1 MLRGQLGELFY
12 QTGDCVLALDA
23 ERRVRRLNPAGER
36 LLGYDEERLLGQ
48 PMATLF
54 PNPDEV
60 RQAERLLAETESG
73 NAESC
78 VATVRTQAGRLL
90 RARCR
95 MFSLN
100 GEEAGHAM
108 LIKEEPPPGIDARG
122 AGLIRQLN
130 QLAETWISLVG
141 ESDLDRVGQS
151 LADLAKELLAADFT
165 GLALVRPDRDG
176 GFEMVQFNFNA
187 SRPLFPERLPRPVG
201 LLGLALE
208 SRALVRIEDIRT
220 HPDRIGLSTKHPLI
234 GPFLAVPLVSDGKVI
249 GELLA
254 ANRPERPAFTVLD
267 EAVAVQLGTIA
278 TAALETA
285 RLKAEADE
293 LNRRRKEMVAAV
305 AHDLRAPI
313 TTVVGYSELAG
324 EAGLSDGARERV
336 MDRLREQRSQVGR
349 LLDDLTTASSLET
362 GRLSV
367 EPADVALDALL
378 AELCDS
384 VRVRHPQRDLK
395 LSGDRHLDVR
405 ADRVRLRQML
415 TNLVDNAVKYSAP
428 ETPVTIETSAGEGE
442 VQIAVSDQ
450 GAGIQPDELDQVFE
464 LFYRTRSA
472 ARRASGMGLG
482 LAIVRGLAEAMGGS
496 VGANSEVGE
505 GTTITVSLP
514 AA

>member
-1 MLRGQLGELFY
+1 MRGQLGELFY

-36 LLGYDEERLLGQ
+36 LLGYDEEHLLGQ
-48 PMATLF
+48 PIATLF
-54 PNPDEV
+54 PNPDELK
-60 RQAERLLAETESG
+60 QALRLLAETDG
-73 NAESC
+73 TNAESC
-78 VATVRTQAGRLL
+78 IATVRTRAGRLL

-95 MFSLN
+95 IFSLD

-108 LIKEEPPPGIDARG
+108 LIKEEPPADIDARG
-122 AGLIRQLN
+122 AALIRQLN

-141 ESDLDRVGQS
+141 ESDLDLVGQS

-165 GLALVRPDRDG
+165 GLALVRPDHNG
-176 GFEMVQFNFNA
+176 GFETVRFNFNA
-187 SRPLFPERLPRPVG
+187 SRPFFPERLPRPVG
-201 LLGLALE
+201 VLGLALE
-208 SRALVRIEDIRT
+208 SRALVRIDDIRT
-220 HPDRIGLSTKHPLI
+220 HRGQMGLPSKQTKI
-234 GPFLAVPLVSDGKVI
+234 GPFLAVPLLGKGAVM

-254 ANRPERPAFTVLD
+254 ANRPGGPAFTVLD
-267 EAVAVQLGTIA
+267 EAIAVQLGTIA
-278 TAALETA
+278 TAAVETA

-293 LNRRRKEMVAAV
+293 LTRRRKEMVAAV
-305 AHDLRAPI
+305 AHDLRTPI

-324 EAGLSDGARERV
+324 EAGLSDEARERV
-336 MDRLREQRSQVGR
+336 MVRLREQRSQVGR

-378 AELCDS
+378 GELCDS
-384 VRVRHPQRDLK
+384 VRVRHPDRDLK
-395 LSGDRHLDVR
+395 LRGKRHLDVR

-428 ETPVTIETSAGEGE
+428 ETPVTIATSAGEGE

-450 GAGIQPDELDQVFE
+450 GAGIQPEELDQVFE
-464 LFYRTRSA
+464 LFYRTRTA
-472 ARRASGMGLG
+472 TRRASGMGLG

-496 VGANSEVGE
+496 VGADSKVGE